1 MPTKEE
7 LRQVVRCNL
16 NEVISRLNAA
26 LRGEDL
32 AALESTLTRLGR
44 GGQLP
49 HWYQE
54 LQAAKTLPNLD
65 GKTVG
70 SVVELLLAA
79 VLETA
84 LGIPPLRIN
93 PAHGVDLPDLDL
105 GIKSPSENY
114 CTSEP
119 FFTAYERL
127 LGSEH
132 DALVLLTD
140 YQQRKRT
147 PPLKLQ
153 LIKWRYLT
161 KSQIADESLCRFART
176 HREWLLQENES
187 WAKKV
192 FRFLAFVNQ
201 SDWRA
206 KKLLALVANLQ
217 DESQINAIIH
227 EAEADFAIYNKKKA
241 KQDRPVLP
249 DSDLAA
255 LRTIL
260 KIRPLHLGVID
271 AADNWVVEVQKE
283 LGRLP
288 NENEW
293 GRLINSPLDGM
304 IGMSFALQ
312 WRYNF
317 GKLFGV
323 EAESEADPDQ
333 QATSAG

>member
-16 NEVISRLNAA
+16 DEVISRLNAA

-32 AALESTLTRLGR
+32 AALESTLTRLR

-49 HWYQE
+49 RWYQE
-54 LQAAKTLPNLD
+54 LQAAKALPNLD

-93 PAHGVDLPDLDL
+93 PARGVDLPDLDL

-153 LIKWRYLT
+153 LIKWRYLS

-217 DESQINAIIH
+217 DESQINTIIH

-255 LRTIL
+255 LRNIL

-271 AADNWVVEVQKE
+271 ASDNWVVEVQKE